1 MQAELEASAISFN
14 TVMDSCG
21 KAEAPASDGKLTD
34 AGVKARSARMN
45 VIDLGIPCF
54 QFVNFSV
61 LCLSCFIEASK
72 MPGLEGTGK
81 AAGEQ
86 AGRLED
92 DSPSNNRNLLP
103 TPHTRFLLGFRLK
116 LP

>member
-45 VIDLGIPCF
+45 VIDLGIPCC
-54 QFVNFSV
+54 QFVNFSDV
-61 LCLSCFIEASK
+61 CLSCFIEASK
-72 MPGLEGTGK
+72 MPGLWKGRAKLQGNKREDLRMTHPARTGIC
-81 AAGEQ
+81 
-86 AGRLED
+86 
-92 DSPSNNRNLLP
+92 SPPP
-103 TPHTRFLLGFRLK
+103 TPAFYLALD
-116 LP
+116 